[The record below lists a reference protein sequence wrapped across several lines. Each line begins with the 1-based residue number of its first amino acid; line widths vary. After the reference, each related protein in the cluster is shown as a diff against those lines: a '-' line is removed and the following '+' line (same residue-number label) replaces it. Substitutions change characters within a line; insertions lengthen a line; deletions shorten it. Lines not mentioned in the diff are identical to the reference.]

1 MTVSHSWQVYFTDA
15 SSQVELSS
23 YVLGFSLHQSVQIGR
38 MGSYNGYLHLDNS
51 TNIFTPDAGGTYQA
65 FDWFSKIVEIRCAV
79 TDSTVTTSNA
89 QVADMVITDIDF
101 QDDGQKATVMLT
113 LADFLCYAARDQV
126 TELDTTAVVDE
137 LDDIAAT
144 ILNGNSDISRV
155 PFPKFGA
162 TNISAV
168 SVRKMNEVPA
178 GSSNAAG
185 FFGVI
190 DEFDSGTAKDHIN
203 AQCLP
208 SGPALMYP
216 TVANYSGSSEKFT
229 LYVAYVNRLMTK
241 SAAYYKSYD
250 FTDTPTADKFPI
262 QKISTQYNLIDTIN
276 QASIQA
282 VYPVSGEGPSVS
294 NDTTSQDDIGVR
306 SVSYSKVIAWQFGG
320 ATMADKAVIGDF
332 WTNRFS
338 DVTYTPQQLSIVLEA
353 VDQQMDSSSR
363 STYAEFLGVET
374 GLWSIADVTFTPTGG
389 SSSKTYNCVI
399 AGRQIFA
406 TPDHTTISLD
416 LLPAADNQSFTLNS
430 ANLGIL
436 DENRL
441 G

>member
-38 MGSYNGYLHLDNS
+38 MGSYSGYLHLDNS

-65 FDWFSKIVEIRCAV
+65 FDWFSKIVGFRCGV
-79 TDSTVTTSNA
+79 TDSTVTTSVA
-89 QVADMVITDIDF
+89 SVADMVVTDIDF

-113 LADFLCYAARDQV
+113 LADFFCYAARDQV
-126 TELDTTAVVDE
+126 SELDTTTLLDE

-162 TNISAV
+162 ANISSV
-168 SVRKMNEVPA
+168 TVRKLNDVPA
-178 GSSNAAG
+178 GSVNAAG
-185 FFGVI
+185 FWGII

-203 AQCLP
+203 AQVLP

-216 TVANYSGSSEKFT
+216 TTAAYSGSNFT

-241 SAAYYKSYD
+241 KAAYYKSYD

-282 VYPVSGEGPSVS
+282 MYPVSGEGPNVS
-294 NDTTSQDDIGVR
+294 NDTTSQDNIGVR
-306 SVSYSKVIAWQFGG
+306 SVTYSKVIAWRFGG

-374 GLWSIADVTFTPTGG
+374 GLWSIANITFTPTGG